1 MPKNCLIGFC
11 LVKVTWRSLFFTKT
25 FVDVSMLH
33 TLVLFEVIVCDRDLR
48 MYIARTTT
56 NVEIRNEIDT
66 NRILKIFPW
75 RLSFLSWKK
84 NIDSYWWCNIIFEI
98 FSTNDTDEDKG
109 LVLAAVLR
117 GQAQCVLGDLSSDH
131 HVHYTSLVKA
141 LEERFAPP
149 NQIDL

>member
-1 MPKNCLIGFC
+1 LPRKSNVEIPLFYQNFCWCINAAHACVIWGNC
-11 LVKVTWRSLFFTKT
+11 VRQRFTH
-25 FVDVSMLH
+25 VYS
-33 TLVLFEVIVCDRDLR
+33 
-48 MYIARTTT
+48 RTTT